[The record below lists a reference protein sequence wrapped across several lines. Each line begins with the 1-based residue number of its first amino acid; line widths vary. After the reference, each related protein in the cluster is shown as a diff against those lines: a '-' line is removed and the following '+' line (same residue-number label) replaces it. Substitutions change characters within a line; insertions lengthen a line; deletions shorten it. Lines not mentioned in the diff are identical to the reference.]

1 MGREGRDLIKVIVT
15 LNTGSGLKLF
25 FLPPLSCIPSP
36 FLSCPGLCALL
47 GMRGWGAVLGR
58 RRRSD
63 DGWTGK

>member
-47 GMRGWGAVLGR
+47 GVRGRGGCAGQEEKVR
-58 RRRSD
+58 
-63 DGWTGK
+63 